1 MDLREL
7 GTMLREER
15 ERQGLSIEDVSDR
28 IKITRSCLAAIEDG
42 NESVLPHPVYAKG
55 FIKNYAK
62 LLGVDQEDFSKRLAE
77 VYQPE
82 ESAVRDV
89 RLVKDIPDDDCG
101 CTSTPRRGI
110 PAPKIPLVPALVCL
124 AVVLVVIGLVWYLW
138 THVFSRSGDVADNA
152 APTAVTEPVPSAK
165 SEPEVP
171 LRPVPVVPPQ
181 KPVDVA
187 PAVPSAPVA
196 PAPQTPALQ
205 ERQLPAVAE
214 TKPAAEARPA
224 SPAPLS
230 PDDQATQDIATSGPA
245 TPPAP
250 PAIPP
255 APEAAAA
262 PSAQPGKT
270 FTVGET
276 GPHVVSIVANDRCW
290 LQAGADGGAM
300 HETMLEK
307 GDAFTGRFADY
318 LLVRLGNAGA
328 VEIRFDNKLYPL
340 QAGKGS
346 VKTLKFVAKKSDDAA
361 TKPAAPSQA
370 PATPTAP
377 ATPAASAQPPASAVA
392 ASPAAAPAA
401 DGAAAQ
407 GGREVEI
414 YGQDGSWVIVAPDKG
429 PAKEIYVKKGQ
440 RLTVPFGE
448 KIEIKL
454 GNPSSV
460 VFRYDGKET
469 TVVTEKGES
478 KTVRFP

>member
-77 VYQPE
+77 VYRLE
-82 ESAVRDV
+82 ENPVQDV
-89 RLVKDIPDDDCG
+89 RLVKDIPDDDRG
-101 CTSTPRRGI
+101 CAPTPRHGRS
-110 PAPKIPLVPALVCL
+110 APKIPLVPALVCL
-124 AVVLVVIGLVWYLW
+124 VVVLVVIGLVWYLW
-138 THVFSRSGDVADNA
+138 THVLSRSGDVAENA
-152 APTAVTEPVPSAK
+152 APPAVTEPAPPAK
-165 SEPEVP
+165 SEPEAPV
-171 LRPVPVVPPQ
+171 RPVPVVPPQ
-181 KPVDVA
+181 KPVETA
-187 PAVPSAPVA
+187 PAVPSAPAA
-196 PAPQTPALQ
+196 PAAPVAQAPALQ
-205 ERQLPAVAE
+205 ERQLPAVTE
-214 TKPAAEARPA
+214 TKPAAEARPT
-224 SPAPLS
+224 SPAALS
-230 PDDQATQDIATSGPA
+230 PDDQTTQDIATSGPA
-245 TPPAP
+245 TPAAP

-262 PSAQPGKT
+262 PSAQPGKA

-361 TKPAAPSQA
+361 AKPAAP
-370 PATPTAP
+370 TTAP
-377 ATPAASAQPPASAVA
+377 AAPAASAPPAAPAVT

-401 DGAAAQ
+401 GGESAS
-407 GGREVEI
+407 GGREVEL
-414 YGQDGSWVIVAPDKG
+414 YGQDGSWVIVTPDKG
-429 PAKEIYVKKGQ
+429 PAKELYVKKGQ

>member
-77 VYQPE
+77 VYQVE
-82 ESAVRDV
+82 ENPVQDV
-89 RLVKDIPDDDCG
+89 RLVKDIPGDDCG
-101 CTSTPRRGI
+101 CAPTPRHGR
-110 PAPKIPLVPALVCL
+110 PAPKIPLVPALICL
-124 AVVLVVIGLVWYLW
+124 VVVLVVIGLVWYLW
-138 THVFSRSGDVADNA
+138 THVLSRSGDVAEKA
-152 APTAVTEPVPSAK
+152 APPAVTEPATPAK
-165 SEPEVP
+165 SEPEAPV
-171 LRPVPVVPPQ
+171 RPVPVVPPQ
-181 KPVDVA
+181 MPVDVA
-187 PAVPSAPVA
+187 PAVPSAPGA
-196 PAPQTPALQ
+196 PATQTPALQ
-205 ERQLPAVAE
+205 ERQLLAVAE
-214 TKPAAEARPA
+214 TKPAAEARPTP
-224 SPAPLS
+224 PAALS
-230 PDDQATQDIATSGPA
+230 PDDQTTQAIATSGPA
-245 TPPAP
+245 TPAAP

-262 PSAQPGKT
+262 SSAQPGKT

-361 TKPAAPSQA
+361 AKPAATAAA
-370 PATPTAP
+370 PA
-377 ATPAASAQPPASAVA
+377 AASVPPAASAVA
-392 ASPAAAPAA
+392 ASPAASPAA
-401 DGAAAQ
+401 GGESAP
-407 GGREVEI
+407 GGREVEL
-414 YGQDGSWVIVAPDKG
+414 YGQDGSWVIVTPDKG

>member
-77 VYQPE
+77 VYQLE
-82 ESAVRDV
+82 ENPVQDV

-101 CTSTPRRGI
+101 CAPTPRHGR
-110 PAPKIPLVPALVCL
+110 PAPKIPLVPALICL
-124 AVVLVVIGLVWYLW
+124 VVVLVVIGLVWYLW
-138 THVFSRSGDVADNA
+138 THVLSRSGDGAEKA
-152 APTAVTEPVPSAK
+152 APPAVTEPATPAK
-165 SEPEVP
+165 SEPEAP

-181 KPVDVA
+181 KPAETA
-187 PAVPSAPVA
+187 PVVPSAPVA
-196 PAPQTPALQ
+196 PVAQAPALQ
-205 ERQLPAVAE
+205 ERQLPAVTE
-214 TKPAAEARPA
+214 TKPAAEARPTL
-224 SPAPLS
+224 PAALS
-230 PDDQATQDIATSGPA
+230 PDDQTTQDIATSGPA
-245 TPPAP
+245 TPAAP

-262 PSAQPGKT
+262 PSAQPGKA

-361 TKPAAPSQA
+361 AKPAATTAA
-370 PATPTAP
+370 PVA
-377 ATPAASAQPPASAVA
+377 PAASAQPVASTPPAASAVA

-401 DGAAAQ
+401 GNEAAP
-407 GGREVEI
+407 GGREVEL
-414 YGQDGSWVIVAPDKG
+414 YGQDGSWVIVTPDKG